1 MKVPGR
7 SRKKIRSIS
16 DRVRQALELIEPRI
30 DVQRFLE
37 HDLLEKLDVVFHIAE
52 MEDMGEDEALTFPD
66 RHEIHV
72 REDVYEA
79 LRRGDLRA
87 RFTVIHEFAHWVLHP
102 RIALA
107 RSSRPG
113 AHQFFEDSEW
123 QADAFA
129 AEFLMPADLVIKYC
143 KTAAQVA
150 AMFGVSM
157 DAAIIRV
164 NVLKAEGLLRR

>member
-1 MKVPGR
+1 LTGP
-7 SRKKIRSIS
+7 
-16 DRVRQALELIEPRI
+16 LI

-37 HDLLEKLDVVFHIAE
+37 HDLLDKLGIVFHVGEI
-52 MEDMGEDEALTFPD
+52 EDMGEDEALTFPD
-66 RHEIHV
+66 RHEIHI
-72 REDVYEA
+72 REDVYER

-102 RIALA
+102 GLGLA
-107 RSSRPG
+107 RSAKGSV
-113 AHQFFEDSEW
+113 HQFFQDSEW

-129 AEFLMPADLVIKYC
+129 GEFLMPADLVIKHC

-157 DAAIIRV
+157 GAAIVRI